1 MSDVSYEIR
10 DEVAEIMLGRP
21 PVNSLTRAMIGEV
34 LEALERASTDASAR
48 AVILGSRVPDQ
59 FCAGLNLHEVSGGNS
74 ADFRVLLEMLYVRM
88 TEIQFRLGKPSIAA
102 VTGPARAGGM
112 TMAISCDMV
121 VAGRSASFGYPE
133 IDVGIIPAIHFTHL
147 PRIVG
152 KHRAF
157 DLLFTGRSFDAAEAA
172 TLGLVS
178 RLVDDDKVLKE
189 ARRLARMFAA
199 KPPGIMRMGRNNFM
213 NAIDNGYRQG
223 VAAAVENLCNVMA
236 TGEAREGIAAF
247 AEKRRP
253 AWAKKSARPR

>member
-1 MSDVSYEIR
+1 MTSVSYVIR
-10 DEVAEIMLGRP
+10 DDVAEIMLDRP

-34 LEALERASTDASAR
+34 LEALERASADPAAR
-48 AVILGSRVPDQ
+48 AVILGSNVPNQ
-59 FCAGLNLHEVSGGNS
+59 FCAGLNLNEVSGGNS
-74 ADFRVLLEMLYVRM
+74 ADFRAVLEMLYVRM
-88 TEIQFRLGKPSIAA
+88 TDIHFRLGKPSIAA

-112 TMAISCDMV
+112 TMAISCDMI

-157 DLLFTGRSFDAAEAA
+157 DLLFTGRPFDASEAA

-178 RLVDDDKVLKE
+178 RLVDDDKVLEE
-189 ARRLARMFAA
+189 ARKLARMFAS
-199 KPPGIMRMGRNNFM
+199 KPPAVMRMGRNNFM

-223 VAAAVENLCNVMA
+223 VAAAVENLCNVIA
-236 TGEAREGIAAF
+236 TDEAREGIAAF
-247 AEKRRP
+247 TEKRRP
-253 AWAKKSARPR
+253 AWSRKPAK

>member
-1 MSDVSYEIR
+1 MSSVSYEIR
-10 DEVAEIMLGRP
+10 DDVAEIMLDRP

-34 LEALERASTDASAR
+34 LEALERASADPAAR
-48 AVILGSRVPDQ
+48 AVIVGSLVPNQ
-59 FCAGLNLHEVSGGNS
+59 FCAGLNLNEVSSGNS
-74 ADFRVLLEMLYVRM
+74 ADFRAVLEMLYVRM
-88 TEIQFRLGKPSIAA
+88 TEIHFRLGKPSIAA

-112 TMAISCDMV
+112 TMAISCDMI

-157 DLLFTGRSFDAAEAA
+157 DLLFTGRPFDAAEAA

-178 RLVDDDKVLKE
+178 RLVDDDKVLEE
-189 ARRLARMFAA
+189 ARKLARMFAS
-199 KPPGIMRMGRNNFM
+199 KPPAVMRMGRNNFM

-236 TGEAREGIAAF
+236 TDEAREGIAAF
-247 AEKRRP
+247 TEKRRP
-253 AWAKKSARPR
+253 AWSRKPAK

>member
-1 MSDVSYEIR
+1 MSTVSYEIR
-10 DEVAEIMLGRP
+10 DDVAEIMLDRP

-34 LEALERASTDASAR
+34 LDALQRAAEDPSAR

-59 FCAGLNLHEVSGGNS
+59 FCAGLHLNEVSGGKS
-74 ADFRVLLEMLYVRM
+74 ADFRALLEMLYVQM
-88 TEIQFRLGKPSIAA
+88 TEIQFKLGKPSIAA

-112 TMAISCDMV
+112 TMAISCDMI

-133 IDVGIIPAIHFTHL
+133 IDVGIIPAIHFSHL

-178 RLVDDDKVLKE
+178 RVVDDDKVLEE
-189 ARRLARMFAA
+189 ARRLARMFAS

-236 TGEAREGIAAF
+236 TDEAREGIAAF

-253 AWAKKSARPR
+253 AWARKPAR

>member
-1 MSDVSYEIR
+1 MSSVRYEIR
-10 DEVAEIMLGRP
+10 DAVAEIMLDRP

-34 LEALERASTDASAR
+34 LEALERASADPSVR
-48 AVILGSRVPDQ
+48 AVILGSSVPNQ
-59 FCAGLNLHEVSGGNS
+59 FCAGLNLNEVSGGNS
-74 ADFRVLLEMLYVRM
+74 ADFRAVLEMLYVRM
-88 TEIQFRLGKPSIAA
+88 TDIHFRLGKPSIAA

-112 TMAISCDMV
+112 TMAISCDMI

-157 DLLFTGRSFDAAEAA
+157 DLLFTGRPFDATEAA

-178 RLVDDDKVLKE
+178 RLVDDDKVLEE
-189 ARRLARMFAA
+189 ARKLGRMFAS
-199 KPPGIMRMGRNNFM
+199 KPPSVMRMGRNNFM

-236 TGEAREGIAAF
+236 TDEAREGIAAF
-247 AEKRRP
+247 TEKRRP
-253 AWAKKSARPR
+253 AWSHKPAK